1 LSGSCTVPLFA
12 TATRETKFKIF
23 SDSAKGFK
31 TRIIVVDSL
40 STSNCA
46 GAMRGVGGSE
56 GQKSDFTQLASKY
69 KGPTE
74 TLKSF

>member
-1 LSGSCTVPLFA
+1 MPLFA
-12 TATRETKFKIF
+12 TATRETKLHIF

-31 TRIIVVDSL
+31 TCIIVVDSP

-56 GQKSDFTQLASKY
+56 GQKSDFIQLASKY
-69 KGPTE
+69 KGPTGTSRRTE
-74 TLKSF
+74 TLKSL